1 MPLRAKSALQVE
13 IVFQSGSTQCFDIND
28 GFLENVKLL
37 LGSGLPPS
45 EICKTWTRNSP
56 GDPARILRIIGKKA
70 DGSDVL
76 MELSCEDHAVNP
88 EVPGSSPGRGAGK
101 FKRLRR
107 QA

>member
-1 MPLRAKSALQVE
+1 MPVVRVMPLRAKSALQVE

-37 LGSGLPPS
+37 LGAGLPPS

-56 GDPARILRIIGKKA
+56 WDPARILRIVGKKA

-76 MELSCEDHAVNP
+76 MELSCEDHAPVI
-88 EVPGSSPGRGAGK
+88 
-101 FKRLRR
+101 
-107 QA
+107 

>member
-1 MPLRAKSALQVE
+1 MLLRAKSALQVE

-37 LGSGLPPS
+37 LGAGLPPS

-56 GDPARILRIIGKKA
+56 GDPVRILRIVGKKA

-76 MELSCEDHAVNP
+76 M
-88 EVPGSSPGRGAGK
+88 GSSVVRTMHLSLDKVAVTCPVSSD
-101 FKRLRR
+101 
-107 QA
+107 Q